1 MNEHPEASQYIELI
15 KFHESKKL
23 KSNDQRVALVDVDET
38 ICFYPGEKRRYD
50 MAEPHRGNI
59 AKINKLYDEDWYIIY
74 WTARGGSD
82 SSKKAG
88 RCYWEFTN
96 KQLKDWGCKFHEL
109 STGSKGNYIK
119 PPNDIVIDDK
129 AVPIEHLGWEDLAP
143 DICRQRAVIEGTL
156 HVPFSPE
163 DMTRYCHDITE
174 VLKMTAVTSPVCNYD
189 SRYGWCAYTHWTESG
204 MHIYSWD
211 DHNPPFF
218 SVDIY
223 TCKSFDPE
231 VALAYTREFFGDNLI
246 KLVCKD

>member
-1 MNEHPEASQYIELI
+1 MAGQTL
-15 KFHESKKL
+15 
-23 KSNDQRVALVDVDET
+23 QRKQVDVT
-38 ICFYPGEKRRYD
+38 
-50 MAEPHRGNI
+50 
-59 AKINKLYDEDWYIIY
+59 
-74 WTARGGSD
+74 GSLQ
-82 SSKKAG
+82 
-88 RCYWEFTN
+88 N

-163 DMTRYCHDITE
+163 DMTRYCHEITE
-174 VLKMTAVTSPVCNYD
+174 VLKMTAVTSPVCNHD
-189 SRYGWCAYTHWTESG
+189 PDYGWCAYVHWKESG

-211 DHNPPFF
+211 DHNPSFF

-223 TCKSFDPE
+223 TCRSFDPE